1 MDQVFVYTF
10 SGEVH
15 PPPTQRRGQDKGAS
29 LLSPSMAM
37 VIVEYFLVCISSAG
51 VFHVCVC
58 VYVRMCV
65 LLLSFIFF
73 FFFFLHSIDPGP
85 GNIGVKPQP

>member
-15 PPPTQRRGQDKGAS
+15 PPPTQRRGQETGAS

-58 VYVRMCV
+58 VAAQ
-65 LLLSFIFF
+65 FH
-73 FFFFLHSIDPGP
+73 FFFLHSIDPGP
-85 GNIGVKPQP
+85 GNIGVKLQP

>member
-58 VYVRMCV
+58 VCENVCV
-65 LLLSFIFF
+65 ATQFHFF

>member
-15 PPPTQRRGQDKGAS
+15 PPPTQRRGQEKGAS

-58 VYVRMCV
+58 VCV
-65 LLLSFIFF
+65 CENVCVAAQFH
-73 FFFFLHSIDPGP
+73 FFFLHSIDPGP
-85 GNIGVKPQP
+85 GNIGVKLQP

>member
-15 PPPTQRRGQDKGAS
+15 PPPTQRRGQDEGAS

-58 VYVRMCV
+58 VCENVCV
-65 LLLSFIFF
+65 ATQFH